1 MVSVLEE
8 ADGDVL
14 DDEWK
19 LQTIAVEAIVVA
31 VAKKKSAG
39 KIARNRRIILLACC
53 NLREKRLVDEAY
65 LRPTFVED
73 AKRSLNE
80 LKYIVLSGNY

>member
-19 LQTIAVEAIVVA
+19 VKKIAVEAIVVA
-31 VAKKKSAG
+31 VAEKQSTDEITRKRS
-39 KIARNRRIILLACC
+39 IILLACC
-53 NLREKRLVDEAY
+53 NLREKRLVDEAN

-73 AKRSLNE
+73 VKRSLNE
-80 LKYIVLSGNY
+80 LKYIGLSRNY